1 MAQRNNAL
9 GGQET
14 PADTFDNKLDE
25 LIAEYDGVM
34 FYHELIGVLQMHATR
49 LSLEAHGVFDL
60 MDEEE
65 EEDEDDDDDWGNFL
79 PDL

>member
-14 PADTFDNKLDE
+14 PSDKFDSKLDE
-25 LIAEYDGVM
+25 LIVEYEDVM
-34 FYHELIGVLQMHATR
+34 FYHEMIGVLQMHATR

-65 EEDEDDDDDWGNFL
+65 EEEDDDDDWGNFL